1 MIGKD
6 IWEDIQIECV
16 DLQITIDESA
26 RILIDHWG
34 KDITKSDLLKLNAM
48 SDTSHN
54 GIERAIA
61 KAALSYYGK
70 KNYQPDFIHQYKIIT
85 KKPWWKFWRAA

>member
-1 MIGKD
+1 
-6 IWEDIQIECV
+6 
-16 DLQITIDESA
+16 
-26 RILIDHWG
+26 
-34 KDITKSDLLKLNAM
+34 M